1 MLDDIVNALHACR
14 SEREFWRVHI
24 KAENALTPI
33 EVAALIKFSHRLPD
47 ASQLW
52 LEGLASLGNFAAAE
66 PPRFCRQ
73 PLAPHIDLY
82 RDPFV
87 PSERKQL
94 IFGFCGAA
102 NRLMMPI
109 SCVLQYLS
117 ADTCDLVLLRDP
129 AKLHY
134 VYGIPPYAGS
144 VASLAV
150 RLRADFAAEPYRRI
164 VCYGTSMGGFVALQC
179 GILMRADAAISI
191 GGRFA
196 WHPPRLLAN
205 RLRPFPASI
214 RFAPATPPPRPS
226 SSATTAPI
234 TSMSRTPP
242 CCRASCPC
250 GASPCRKPPSTTSS
264 SPCATRAGSRTSMPM
279 CSSFPQHARVFERP
293 ARRSPPSRA
302 LRRALGAP
310 PVLPVLQAPIRV
322 RRRRGRTLRSWASC
336 LRVRTDPCGR

>member
-33 EVAALIKFSHRLPD
+33 EVAALITFSHRLPD
-47 ASQLW
+47 ASRLL
-52 LEGLASLGNFAAAE
+52 LERLASLGNFAAGE
-66 PPRFCRQ
+66 PPHFCRQ

-109 SCVLQYLS
+109 SCVLQYLP
-117 ADTCDLVLLRDP
+117 ADACDLVLLRDP

-196 WHPPRLLAN
+196 WHPPRLLREPTETVPGFDPLCACNAATATKLICYHSAN
-205 RLRPFPASI
+205 HVDVADATLLARVVPVQRIAMHETSEHNIILALCDQGRLKDFYADV
-214 RFAPATPPPRPS
+214 FEF
-226 SSATTAPI
+226 SAA
-234 TSMSRTPP
+234 RTGL
-242 CCRASCPC
+242 RAAGQTISAVARVAE
-250 GASPCRKPPSTTSS
+250 GAQRAAGLASPPGP
-264 SPCATRAGSRTSMPM
+264 
-279 CSSFPQHARVFERP
+279 H
-293 ARRSPPSRA
+293 
-302 LRRALGAP
+302 
-310 PVLPVLQAPIRV
+310 
-322 RRRRGRTLRSWASC
+322 
-336 LRVRTDPCGR
+336 

>member
-33 EVAALIKFSHRLPD
+33 EVAALITFSHRLPD
-47 ASQLW
+47 ASRLW
-52 LEGLASLGNFAAAE
+52 LEGLASLGNFAAGE

-109 SCVLQYLS
+109 SCVLQYLP
-117 ADTCDLVLLRDP
+117 ADACDLVLLRDP
-129 AKLHY
+129 AKLQY
-134 VYGIPPYAGS
+134 IYGIPPYAGS
-144 VASLAV
+144 LASLAV

-196 WHPPRLLAN
+196 WHPPRLLREPTETVPGFDPLCACNAATATELVCYHSAN
-205 RLRPFPASI
+205 QVDVAD
-214 RFAPATPPPRPS
+214 ATLL
-226 SSATTAPI
+226 A
-234 TSMSRTPP
+234 PP
-242 CCRASCPC
+242 CRAAHRHARNLRAQHHSRLVRP
-250 GASPCRKPPSTTSS
+250 GPAQDFYADVFEFSAARTGLRAAGQTISAVARVAEGAQRAAGLASPPGP
-264 SPCATRAGSRTSMPM
+264 
-279 CSSFPQHARVFERP
+279 H
-293 ARRSPPSRA
+293 
-302 LRRALGAP
+302 
-310 PVLPVLQAPIRV
+310 
-322 RRRRGRTLRSWASC
+322 
-336 LRVRTDPCGR
+336 